1 MMKPKNSQEYH
12 NTTEGC
18 NTCAAPWTKL
28 SDLQNSHCN
37 FCGISNCKNCI
48 KKQRNFRV
56 DRRQSMMGQVGVA
69 VAERGKICKICD
81 RKFFIKSMV
90 HESSMMIKAQN
101 LTIENALRQ
110 TRERKNDISDTVL
123 KNREYFDNEMHKLA
137 LVDAEIVREEEAVHK
152 LQQETE
158 DLT

>member
-1 MMKPKNSQEYH
+1 
-12 NTTEGC
+12 
-18 NTCAAPWTKL
+18 
-28 SDLQNSHCN
+28 
-37 FCGISNCKNCI
+37 
-48 KKQRNFRV
+48 
-56 DRRQSMMGQVGVA
+56 
-69 VAERGKICKICD
+69 
-81 RKFFIKSMV
+81 MV